1 MSTLLRETQPAQN
14 RIAGYLPQHADAN
27 GNYVPTGEN
36 FPLPVLIK
44 MIGGM
49 MPVQFQESLR
59 TQLPV
64 QTHAA
69 VPVGANA
76 WSAATNFID
85 VKGYDKVGIN
95 VSMTS
100 GTGMTVKIETSF
112 DGTAYFSEK
121 TIYDGASA
129 VFADVFDIPA
139 PYIRI
144 TIKNKDTGATKTTN
158 AQIFAKS

>member
-14 RIAGYLPQHADAN
+14 RIAGYLPQHADEN
-27 GNYVPTGEN
+27 GNYVATGDN
-36 FPLPVLIK
+36 APMPVK
-44 MIGGM
+44 VQFVKGM
-49 MPVQFQESLR
+49 VPVQFQETLR

-76 WSAATNFID
+76 WSAATSFTD
-85 VKGYDKVGIN
+85 VRGYDKVGVN
-95 VSMTS
+95 VSMTG
-100 GTGMTVKIETSF
+100 GTGMTIKIETSF

-121 TIYDGASA
+121 TIHDGTVA
-129 VFADVFDIPA
+129 VFADVIDIPA

-144 TIKNKDTGATKTTN
+144 TIKNKDGAATKTTN